1 METAMHAT
9 NLSTALLA
17 VAFGLAAC
25 ASDPQSRSFGQVV
38 EDQTL
43 ETRVKVALIDDP
55 AVSAGRVEVE
65 TYKGVVQ
72 LSGTVGSEKEAD
84 AAVAAAK
91 RVSGVTS
98 VKNDLRV
105 SAR

>member
-1 METAMHAT
+1 MFA
-9 NLSTALLA
+9 ALLA
-17 VAFGLAAC
+17 TAALGFAAC
-25 ASDPQSRSFGQVV
+25 SSDPQSRSFGQVI

-43 ETRVKVALIDDP
+43 ETRVKAALIDDP
-55 AVSAGRVEVE
+55 GVKAGRVEVE

-72 LSGTVGSEKEAD
+72 LSGTVGSQKEAD

>member
-1 METAMHAT
+1 MRTT
-9 NLSTALLA
+9 NLRAALLA
-17 VAFGLAAC
+17 AAALGLGAC
-25 ASDPQSRSFGQVV
+25 ASDPQSRSFGQVI

-55 AVSAGRVEVE
+55 TVSAGQVEVE

-72 LSGTVGSEKEAD
+72 LSGTVGSQKEAD

-91 RVSGVTS
+91 RVSGVAS

-105 SAR
+105 GPR